1 MSDDV
6 RRGWTSA
13 GTRSGSISRGPAE
26 GQRGPDS
33 VADGAARSVLGASRF
48 LGRLAIPMFVA
59 EGWRVRALDRR
70 QAAIAGML
78 GVERDWADPLDERSL
93 TRVTTDCTCVLD
105 LGSSESGAEAVA
117 TTEAAVL
124 AGGAGRIIRLER
136 LGEPVAAPGG
146 DPARVTVVRC
156 APVIG
161 AGAPWVVIL
170 RALGD
175 RLPVIP
181 CPAWMRRATEPV
193 AAADAGARARLARG
207 RRAPPIPPA
216 TTSQA
221 RIARPI
227 ASCSRLS
234 RPPTAG
240 GRGSSTPA
248 SPASRHPRRARR
260 RRAQRAG
267 GRSARSGLPRARVGR
282 RRRVPAAAR
291 RAADHAARERMRAAP
306 AGGRRRG
313 I

>member
-1 MSDDV
+1 M
-6 RRGWTSA
+6 A
-13 GTRSGSISRGPAE
+13 PL
-26 GQRGPDS
+26 
-33 VADGAARSVLGASRF
+33 VAVLGASRF
-48 LGRLAIPMFVA
+48 LGRLAIPMFAA

-93 TRVTTDCTCVLD
+93 TRSTTDCTCVLD
-105 LGSSESGAEAVA
+105 LSSSEGGADAVA
-117 TTEAAVL
+117 TTEAALL
-124 AGGAGRIIRLER
+124 AGGAGRIIRVER
-136 LGEPVAAPGG
+136 LGAAVPPPGG

-193 AAADAGARARLARG
+193 AAADAVDALVWLAGADTADPAGYDLAGEDRTTYRELLALVAAAHGRRPRLVDAGIAGDVVTRVALGVAARSEPEVAAVAAALPAPESVAGGASLLRLA
-207 RRAPPIPPA
+207 ALPITP
-216 TTSQA
+216 
-221 RIARPI
+221 
-227 ASCSRLS
+227 L
-234 RPPTAG
+234 AG
-240 GRGSSTPA
+240 AIR
-248 SPASRHPRRARR
+248 
-260 RRAQRAG
+260 
-267 GRSARSGLPRARVGR
+267 
-282 RRRVPAAAR
+282 AAA
-291 RAADHAARERMRAAP
+291 

>member
-1 MSDDV
+1 M
-6 RRGWTSA
+6 A
-13 GTRSGSISRGPAE
+13 PL
-26 GQRGPDS
+26 
-33 VADGAARSVLGASRF
+33 VAVLGASRF

-93 TRVTTDCTCVLD
+93 TRATTDCTCVLD
-105 LGSSESGAEAVA
+105 LGSSESGADAVA

-124 AGGAGRIIRLER
+124 AGGAGRIIRVER
-136 LGEPVAAPGG
+136 LGAPVPAPGG

-175 RLPVIP
+175 RLPVI
-181 CPAWMRRATEPV
+181 RARPGCG
-193 AAADAGARARLARG
+193 ARPSPSGSRCRARARVAAG
-207 RRAPPIPPA
+207 GEQRRARA
-216 TTSQA
+216 TTSRA
-221 RIARPI
+221 RIA
-227 ASCSRLS
+227 
-234 RPPTAG
+234 PPTA
-240 GRGSSTPA
+240 SCW
-248 SPASRHPRRARR
+248 RR
-260 RRAQRAG
+260 RDRPRPAPAAG
-267 GRSARSGLPRARVGR
+267 DAGIAGDVVTRVALGVAARSEPEVAAL
-282 RRRVPAAAR
+282 AAALPAPESVSAER
-291 RAADHAARERMRAAP
+291 RCCVSPSFRSRRSRATGRPP